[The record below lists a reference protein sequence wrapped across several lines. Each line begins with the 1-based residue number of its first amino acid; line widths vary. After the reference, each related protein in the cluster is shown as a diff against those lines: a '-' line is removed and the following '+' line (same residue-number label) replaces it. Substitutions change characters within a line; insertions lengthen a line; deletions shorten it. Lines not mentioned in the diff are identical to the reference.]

1 MNLRTFVA
9 DCAAAAA
16 AAMLLPCVPLD
27 VVLREWL
34 ICNTTAYTYTALA
47 PLLTVCCYC
56 YCNAAAGCHPQN
68 LVSMQCSETAAC
80 SFNSMLHQ
88 RTSLSCVLVWC
99 RQAVAQSP

>member
-1 MNLRTFVA
+1 MNLYTFVA

-16 AAMLLPCVPLD
+16 AGMLLPCVPLV

-34 ICNTTAYTYTALA
+34 ICNTTAYTKPYTLNPKPYTYT
-47 PLLTVCCYC
+47 PLVSPLTVCCYC

-80 SFNSMLHQ
+80 SLNSMHHQLH
-88 RTSLSCVLVWC
+88 
-99 RQAVAQSP
+99 